1 MVMIISWIE
10 NFIPIVGIIVVAGA
24 VLKLAIKVFPEY
36 ERGVQFRLG
45 RLVGVKGPGLVL
57 IIPIIDRIVRIPLR
71 IVVDNVPP
79 QEVITKDN
87 VTVRVNAVL
96 YYRVTEPDKA
106 VINVE
111 RYHEATSQFAQTTM
125 RSVVGQADLDELLSQ
140 RDKLNRRIQDVVDSA
155 TDPWGIKVTAV
166 EIRDVI
172 IPVEM
177 QRAIGRQAE
186 AERDRRAVIIQAE
199 GEKQA
204 AYKIAEA
211 TEILTNVDGAMTLRM
226 LRTIGES
233 STQQSNTILFPIPM
247 ELSYLLTK
255 PIADASKVKTLQ
267 KTNKDKPVRNDDQP
281 EQADQSEEH
290 HTSDAYKESWDE
302 EDV

>member
-1 MVMIISWIE
+1 MVIEWIE
-10 NFIPIVGIIVVAGA
+10 NLIPIVGIIVVAGA

-45 RLVGVKGPGLVL
+45 RLVGVKGPGLIL
-57 IIPIIDRIVRIPLR
+57 IIPIIDRIIRIPLR

-87 VTVRVNAVL
+87 VTCRVNAVL

-186 AERDRRAVIIQAE
+186 AERDRRAVVIQAE

-204 AYKIAEA
+204 AVKIAEA

-255 PIADASKVKTLQ
+255 PIAEASKMATLQ
-267 KTNKDKPVRNDDQP
+267 KSKSDKPVRNDEQP
-281 EQADQSEEH
+281 EQADPSEEL
-290 HTSDAYKESWDE
+290 TSDPLKESWDE

>member
-1 MVMIISWIE
+1 MDMIWIIVE
-10 NFIPIVGIIVVAGA
+10 NLVPIVVIFFAVVSLLKMA
-24 VLKLAIKVFPEY
+24 VKIFPEY
-36 ERGVQFRLG
+36 ERGVLFRLG
-45 RLVGVKGPGLVL
+45 RLVTVKGPGLVL
-57 IIPIIDRIVRIPLR
+57 IIPFIDKIIRVPLR

-87 VTVRVNAVL
+87 VTCKVNAVL

-111 RYHEATSQFAQTTM
+111 KYHEATSQFAQTTM
-125 RSVVGQADLDELLSQ
+125 RSVVGQAELDELLSE
-140 RDKLNRRIQDVVDSA
+140 RDKLNKRIQDVVDTA

-186 AERDRRAVIIQAE
+186 AERDRRAVIIQAD

-204 AYKIAEA
+204 AVKISEA
-211 TEILTNVDGAMTLRM
+211 TEILTRVNGAMTLRM
-226 LRTIGES
+226 LRTIGDS
-233 STQQSNTILFPIPM
+233 ANQQSNTILFPLPM
-247 ELSYLLTK
+247 EFMHM
-255 PIADASKVKTLQ
+255 V
-267 KTNKDKPVRNDDQP
+267 TNAAAKSMNVPTESPDP
-281 EQADQSEEH
+281 EKKAEH
-290 HTSDAYKESWDE
+290 SSHWKESWTDE
-302 EDV
+302 EV